1 MIDLKDRRLN
11 TFAVM
16 KNMFM
21 MYYMNAKMEELNP
34 ERTKKIAWI
43 TSGGPVEPLYAM
55 DVIPIYPENHGA
67 LIGTAKQGTML
78 AEVAERQG
86 FSPDLCSYAR
96 CDFGQIETGQ
106 SPIGG
111 LPKPDFLVACNNIC
125 LTVIKWYE
133 ELARRFKVPLIII
146 DTPFVYDELDDAA
159 VGYVRFQMQAY
170 IQKLE
175 TICGRK
181 MDPARLMEVCSL
193 SRDAVEGWKR
203 VLRQCQHKPAPMS
216 CFDAFTHMAPIVTMR
231 GTQDC
236 VDYYKT
242 LEAELI
248 ERTGRDFGAIPEEK
262 HRVLWDNLPVWFEMN
277 WLSTTLAERKTC
289 MVADTYTNAWADND
303 LDFTEPVAGLARVY
317 ASIYLNLNMKQMI
330 EKIARLAD
338 LYAVDGLVMH
348 SNRSCKPYSFGQY
361 DMQRLLRDRLQRP
374 VMLLDADMVD
384 PRQYDRE
391 QTLHRLDAFLALL

>member
-16 KNMFM
+16 KDIFM
-21 MYYMNAKMEELNP
+21 MYYMNAKMEEMNP

-133 ELARRFKVPLIII
+133 ELARRFNVPLIII

-181 MDPARLMEVCSL
+181 MDPARLMD
-193 SRDAVEGWKR
+193 R
-203 VLRQCQHKPAPMS
+203 
-216 CFDAFTHMAPIVTMR
+216 
-231 GTQDC
+231 
-236 VDYYKT
+236 
-242 LEAELI
+242 
-248 ERTGRDFGAIPEEK
+248 
-262 HRVLWDNLPVWFEMN
+262 
-277 WLSTTLAERKTC
+277 
-289 MVADTYTNAWADND
+289 
-303 LDFTEPVAGLARVY
+303 
-317 ASIYLNLNMKQMI
+317 
-330 EKIARLAD
+330 
-338 LYAVDGLVMH
+338 
-348 SNRSCKPYSFGQY
+348 
-361 DMQRLLRDRLQRP
+361 RLLPGPESGRSDCDTIRP
-374 VMLLDADMVD
+374 CRSAGERHG
-384 PRQYDRE
+384 PCRR
-391 QTLHRLDAFLALL
+391 R